1 MTTLPIEPLVRQ
13 PRKPSLAF
21 SFESATRQLFR
32 TSGGRPF
39 AFRVW
44 FWTAMAMSV
53 ALFIGLPFIAPGYG
67 EFLTITNEINEATL
81 SGEAI
86 DPELSSAM
94 LAAMGGMVP
103 GYLLIML
110 GPWFAAI
117 AGEAALHRK
126 LFRDEEHDRIP
137 LRFGRDEFR
146 ILLSQLAVY
155 GLMLLAYFAA
165 ILLTVITF
173 GIGAIVAIPALFF
186 FLVWLPLRH
195 CTAGALSVHDDAIR
209 IKQSRATTKHRAGPL
224 FGAYLFVWF
233 VGYVAIYG
241 VLITVVLL
249 IAGDAAIIGAASGLG
264 GDTDSIAGFGE
275 RLRNPVFMLLAVLG
289 IVAYA
294 AVASLWYLT
303 QSGVGAYALRW
314 YEADI
319 PHNVFD

>member
-1 MTTLPIEPLVRQ
+1 MTTLPAEPIVRQ
-13 PRKPSLAF
+13 PRRPSLAF

-39 AFRVW
+39 ALRVW
-44 FWTAMAMSV
+44 FWTAMATAV
-53 ALFIGLPFIAPGYG
+53 ALFVALPFIAPGYG
-67 EFLTITNEINEATL
+67 ELMAISAEINEATL
-81 SGEAI
+81 SGEPI
-86 DPELSSAM
+86 TSELSSAM
-94 LAAMGGMVP
+94 FAAMGDMLP
-103 GYLLIML
+103 GYILIML

-126 LFRDEEHDRIP
+126 LFRDEERERIP

-146 ILLSQLAVY
+146 IVLSQLAVF
-155 GLMLLAYFAA
+155 GLMFLVYILG
-165 ILLTVITF
+165 ILLTAITF
-173 GIGAIVAIPALFF
+173 GIGALVAFPAMLF

-195 CTAGALSVHDDAIR
+195 CTAGALSVHDEAIR
-209 IKQSRATTKHRAGPL
+209 VTQSRATTKHRAGPL

-233 VGYVAIYG
+233 VGYVAVYG
-241 VLITVVLL
+241 VVLTVVLL

-264 GDTDSIAGFGE
+264 GDTDSISGFGE
-275 RLRNPVFMLLAVLG
+275 RLRNPLFMLLAVLG

>member
-32 TSGGRPF
+32 TPGGRPF
-39 AFRVW
+39 ALRVW

-53 ALFIGLPFIAPGYG
+53 ALFIALPFIAPGYG

-81 SGEAI
+81 SGEPI

-103 GYLLIML
+103 GYLLLML
-110 GPWFAAI
+110 GPWAAAI

-126 LFRDEEHDRIP
+126 LFRDEEFERIP

-155 GLMLLAYFAA
+155 GLMFLAYVGG

-173 GIGAIVAIPALFF
+173 GLGGIVAIPGMLFLF
-186 FLVWLPLRH
+186 VWLPLRH
-195 CTAGALSVHDDAIR
+195 STAGALAVHDEAIR
-209 IKQSRATTKHRAGPL
+209 VKQSRATTKHRAGPL

-233 VGYVAIYG
+233 VGYVAVYG
-241 VLITVVLL
+241 VMLTVVLL
-249 IAGDAAIIGAASGLG
+249 IAGDAAILGAASGLG
-264 GDTDSIAGFGE
+264 GDADSIAGFGE
-275 RLRNPVFMLLAVLG
+275 RLRNPVYMLLAILG

-294 AVASLWYLT
+294 AVSSLWYLT